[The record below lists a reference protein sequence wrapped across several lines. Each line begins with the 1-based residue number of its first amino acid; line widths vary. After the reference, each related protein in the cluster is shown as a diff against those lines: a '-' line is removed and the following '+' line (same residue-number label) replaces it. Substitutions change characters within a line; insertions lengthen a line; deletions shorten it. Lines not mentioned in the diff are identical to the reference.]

1 MTLHDRNGKI
11 TIDEAAAQRDID
23 HLRKS
28 CELVKQAE
36 ETMKSIE
43 AISADFSGDSG
54 VAIHE
59 AGYRLMKDY
68 DKLAAE
74 LESIMNLISSTVEK
88 YQKMDAELKSHIQN
102 S

>member
-11 TIDEAAAQRDID
+11 TIDETAAQRDID
-23 HLRKS
+23 NIRKA

-36 ETMKSIE
+36 ESMKNIE
-43 AISADFSGDSG
+43 LISADFSGESG

-59 AGYRLMKDY
+59 AGYRLVKDY

-74 LESIMNLISSTVEK
+74 LESVMNLISSTVEK
-88 YQKMDAELKSHIQN
+88 YKKLDAELKSHIEN